1 MFGVSMSSLSM
12 ILGLISIGIVCLV
25 AFFNYTRNFEIN
37 KRIRRFE
44 KGMEDINN
52 EIFKIHKWIKDSE
65 LENQLSTTA
74 LHNKIKTE
82 SIDAVNNALVKV
94 YRQIEILEAQVN
106 KERDYIEEKIV
117 SIEEKI
123 REFGYFPSSNTN
135 IDEKRIIGMFRD
147 GWSIDAIAKE
157 MRLSKGEIEFT
168 LKLADIKNDP
178 K

>member
-1 MFGVSMSSLSM
+1 MFGISMSSMSM
-12 ILGLISIGIVCLV
+12 ILGLISIGIVCFV
-25 AFFNYTRNFEIN
+25 AFLNYTRNLDFN
-37 KRIRRFE
+37 KKMRRFE

-52 EIFKIHKWIKDSE
+52 EIFKIHKWIKDNE

-82 SIDAVNNALVKV
+82 SIDAVNNALVNV
-94 YRQIEILEAQVN
+94 YRQVEILEAQVN
-106 KERDYIEEKIV
+106 KEREYIEEKIV

-123 REFGYFPSSNTN
+123 REFGYFPSSSTN

-168 LKLADIKNDP
+168 LKLADIKE
-178 K
+178 

>member
-1 MFGVSMSSLSM
+1 MFGISMSSMSM
-12 ILGLISIGIVCLV
+12 ILGLVSIGIVCFV
-25 AFFNYTRNFEIN
+25 AFLNYTRNLDFN
-37 KRIRRFE
+37 KKMRRFE

-52 EIFKIHKWIKDSE
+52 EIFKIHKWIKDNE

-82 SIDAVNNALVKV
+82 SIDAVNNALVNV
-94 YRQIEILEAQVN
+94 YRQVEILEAQVN
-106 KERDYIEEKIV
+106 KEREYIEEKIV

-123 REFGYFPSSNTN
+123 REFGYFPSSSTN

-168 LKLADIKNDP
+168 LKLADIKE
-178 K
+178 

>member
-157 MRLSKGEIEFT
+157 MRLSKG
-168 LKLADIKNDP
+168 
-178 K
+178 

>member
-123 REFGYFPSSNTN
+123 REFGYFPSSNTS

-168 LKLADIKNDP
+168 LKLADIKE
-178 K
+178 